1 MMDLVVRVPRL
12 PLPGESLIGHEFRT
26 FVGGKG
32 GNQAI
37 AAKRLGAGQVAMI
50 GRVGA
55 DRFGE
60 KVLETL
66 AADGV
71 DCTHVSRDPAIGTG
85 VALPLV
91 FDDGTNSIISIPQ
104 ANLALTSAD
113 ISTARPAIE
122 GANLLL
128 VQFEVSM
135 EATLAAMRIAREAGV
150 RVVLNAA
157 PVAAE
162 PLEALALATY
172 LVVNEVE
179 AAALAPAAGG
189 DHVREARVLLARGPG
204 AVIVTLGEAG
214 AIVATQDGSEFVAP
228 FSVPA
233 ADSVG
238 AGDAFCGGFAVG
250 ITEGMRLAEAARLGS
265 AAGAVSV
272 TRRGAVASLPVRDEV
287 EALLRR

>member
-12 PLPGESLIGHEFRT
+12 PLPGESLIGRDFAT

-60 KVLETL
+60 KVLEAL

-71 DCTHVSRDPAIGTG
+71 DCAHISRDAEVGTG
-85 VALPLV
+85 VALPMV
-91 FDDGTNSIISIPQ
+91 FDDGSNSIISVPQ
-104 ANLALTSAD
+104 ANMTLTGAHIAAAKEAIQGAD
-113 ISTARPAIE
+113 
-122 GANLLL
+122 LLL

-135 EATLAAMRIAREAGV
+135 EATLAAMRAAREAGM

-157 PVAAE
+157 PIAPE
-162 PLEALALATY
+162 PGPALALATY

-179 AAALAPAAGG
+179 AAALAPEANG
-189 DHVREARVLLARGPG
+189 DHVREAMELLARGPG
-204 AVIVTLGEAG
+204 AVIVTLGEGG
-214 AIVATQDGSEFVAP
+214 AIVATQDGSEFVPP
-228 FSVPA
+228 FRVDA
-233 ADSVG
+233 VDSVG
-238 AGDAFCGGFAVG
+238 AGDAFCGGFAVAVA
-250 ITEGMRLAEAARLGS
+250 EGMRLPEAARFGS

-272 TRRGAVASLPVRDEV
+272 TRRGAAASLPLREEV